1 MISIEVLLKHM
12 AWANQEIYKEV
23 QKLDDKVL
31 DYYIIDPEWTVRTIL
46 VHIAGASH
54 LYAQRLDGE
63 PFSRFELKGTEDS
76 ALIDELLSEL
86 DRIDQSLMK
95 HIDKEDEEIKY
106 MTSKGEGSGKISTIL
121 SQLIFHAGEH
131 RAQIVAALDKHDERT
146 INLDKFSVWGFV
158 LNTDL

>member
-23 QKLDDKVL
+23 QKLDNKVL

-54 LYAQRLDGE
+54 LYAQRLEGE
-63 PFSRFELKGTEDS
+63 SFSRFELKSTEDS
-76 ALIDELLSEL
+76 KMIGELLSEL
-86 DRIDQSLMK
+86 NRIDQSLMK
-95 HIDKEDEEIKY
+95 HIDREDAEITY
-106 MTSKGEGSGKISTIL
+106 MTSKGEASGKISTIL

-131 RAQIVAALDKHDERT
+131 RAQIVAALDKHDERS
-146 INLDKFSVWGFV
+146 INLDKFSVWSFSSSIS
-158 LNTDL
+158 

>member
-23 QKLDDKVL
+23 QKLDNKVL

-54 LYAQRLDGE
+54 LYSQRLEGE
-63 PFSRFELKGTEDS
+63 SFSRFELKSTEDS
-76 ALIDELLSEL
+76 KMIGELLSEL
-86 DRIDQSLMK
+86 NRIDQSLMK
-95 HIDKEDEEIKY
+95 HIDREDAEITY
-106 MTSKGEGSGKISTIL
+106 MTSKGEASGKISTIL

-131 RAQIVAALDKHDERT
+131 RAQIVAALDKHDERS
-146 INLDKFSVWGFV
+146 INLDKFSVWSFSSSI
-158 LNTDL
+158 N